1 VDNLTYQYTNN
12 KGTKYY
18 LHEKQVTLRGSGKQQ
33 RIFFFAKDVR
43 DGALDEVPTG
53 YEVVE
58 NKRTG
63 LPVLRRG

>member
-1 VDNLTYQYTNN
+1 M
-12 KGTKYY
+12 
-18 LHEKQVTLRGSGKQQ
+18 EVTLRGSGKKQ

-43 DGALDEVPTG
+43 AGSLDAVPAG

-63 LPVLRRG
+63 LPVLRRK